1 MIFDGLS
8 WILGSVPLSSAHVK
22 ITAKPGQCLDSMAV
36 NIPALALQR
45 LA

>member
-1 MIFDGLS
+1 MDFCHGLS
-8 WILGSVPLSSAHVK
+8 VDFGGVSLLGACEDHNV
-22 ITAKPGQCLDSMAV
+22 TGQCLDSMAV